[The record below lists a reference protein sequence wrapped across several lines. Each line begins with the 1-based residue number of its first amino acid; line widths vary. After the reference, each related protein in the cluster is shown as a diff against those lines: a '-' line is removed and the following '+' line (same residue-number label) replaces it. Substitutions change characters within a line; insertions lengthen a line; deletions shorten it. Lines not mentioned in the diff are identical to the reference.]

1 MLQLNNHI
9 NKLSS
14 NRIVING
21 LDYKY
26 NTTIGRYHCKFQS
39 GNGHDNLEYVWYTEC
54 GLQHEW

>member
-1 MLQLNNHI
+1 MLQLNNQV

-39 GNGHDNLEYVWYTEC
+39 GNGHDNLIINKT
-54 GLQHEW
+54 LQTLLRA